1 MKVTLEAK
9 TAGLQPYLL
18 LVPAL
23 AILIGFLL
31 FPLIWNV
38 YLSLHNVSLTTILG
52 DWKYVGGKNFENL
65 IHDHDF
71 HMSLQVSLLF
81 VGGSVALQFFV
92 GMVLAVVLNQ
102 QLRGSNTIRA
112 LFIIPW
118 TVSAVITGFSFKFIF
133 NDSFG
138 IMNYGLGQIGLEPVA
153 WLSDPGT
160 VVWTLI
166 VANMWHG
173 TPFTVIFLTAGLF
186 SISPVVYEA
195 ARIDGATK
203 IKSFF
208 YITFPLLK
216 PFVIINLILITM
228 WSVNFFDL
236 ILVMTNGGP
245 LFSSTTSSLY
255 MYRQA
260 FEFGLLS
267 KGAAVGF
274 ILIAMNLVLAY
285 SYIKLLRNQEK
296 TVEIRQ
302 SKKN

>member
-1 MKVTLEAK
+1 MLQLRTQK
-9 TAGLQPYLL
+9 LQPYLL

-23 AILIGFLL
+23 SILIAFLL
-31 FPLIWNV
+31 FPLIWNI
-38 YLSLHNVSLTTILG
+38 YLSVHDVSLTTILG
-52 DWKYVGGKNFENL
+52 EWKYVGIKNFSNL
-65 IHDHDF
+65 LYDPDF
-71 HMSLQVSLLF
+71 HKSLQVTLVF

-102 QLRGSNTIRA
+102 EIRGSNTLRA

-133 NDSFG
+133 NDTFG
-138 IMNYGLGQIGLEPVA
+138 VLNYGLGQIGLYPVA

-160 VVWTLI
+160 VVWTLVI
-166 VANMWHG
+166 ANMWHG

-186 SISPVVYEA
+186 SINPLVYEA

-203 IKSFF
+203 IKSFI
-208 YITFPLLK
+208 YITLPLLR
-216 PFVIINLILITM
+216 PFILINLILITM

-267 KGAAVGF
+267 KGAAAGF
-274 ILIAMNLVLAY
+274 LIIGINLILAF
-285 SYIKLLRNQEK
+285 SYIRLFR
-296 TVEIRQ
+296 RQ
-302 SKKN
+302 

>member
-1 MKVTLEAK
+1 MLEQK
-9 TAGLQPYLL
+9 YGRLQPYLL
-18 LVPAL
+18 LAPAL
-23 AILIGFLL
+23 AILTAFLL
-31 FPLIWNV
+31 FPLTWNV
-38 YLSLHNVSLTTILG
+38 YLSLHDVSLITILS
-52 DWKYVGGKNFENL
+52 DWKYVGIKNFVNL
-65 IHDHDF
+65 VQDSDF
-71 HMSLQVSLLF
+71 HMSLLVSLMF

-102 QLRGSNTIRA
+102 QIRGSNTLRA
-112 LFIIPW
+112 IFIIPW

-138 IMNYGLGQIGLEPVA
+138 IMNYGLSQLGLEPVS

-160 VVWTLI
+160 VVWTLV

-186 SISPVVYEA
+186 SISPVLYEA
-195 ARIDGATK
+195 ARIDGASK
-203 IKSFF
+203 IKGFF
-208 YITFPLLK
+208 YITLPLLR

-245 LFSSTTSSLY
+245 LFSSTTSSLF

-274 ILIAMNLVLAY
+274 LLIATNLVLAY
-285 SYIKLLRNQEK
+285 SYIKLLRSQDK
-296 TVEIRQ
+296 
-302 SKKN
+302 

>member
-1 MKVTLEAK
+1 MLQLRIQK
-9 TAGLQPYLL
+9 LQPYLF

-23 AILIGFLL
+23 SILIAFLL
-31 FPLIWNV
+31 FPLIWNI
-38 YLSLHNVSLTTILG
+38 YLSVHDVSLTTILG
-52 DWKYVGGKNFENL
+52 GWKYVGIKNFSNL
-65 IHDHDF
+65 LYDPDF
-71 HMSLQVSLLF
+71 HKSLQVSLAF

-102 QLRGSNTIRA
+102 EIRGSNTLRA

-138 IMNYGLGQIGLEPVA
+138 VLNYGLGQMGLNPVA

-160 VVWTLI
+160 VVWTLVI
-166 VANMWHG
+166 ANMWHG

-186 SISPVVYEA
+186 SINPLVYEA

-208 YITFPLLK
+208 YITLPLLR
-216 PFVIINLILITM
+216 PFILINLILITM

-267 KGAAVGF
+267 KGAAAGF
-274 ILIAMNLVLAY
+274 LIIGINLILAF
-285 SYIKLLRNQEK
+285 SYIRLFR
-296 TVEIRQ
+296 RQ
-302 SKKN
+302 

>member
-1 MKVTLEAK
+1 MKVMLEAK
-9 TAGLQPYLL
+9 TASLQPYLL

-65 IHDHDF
+65 IRDHDF
-71 HMSLQVSLLF
+71 HMSLQVSLIF

-102 QLRGSNTIRA
+102 QLRGSNTVRA

-133 NDSFG
+133 DDNFG
-138 IMNYGLGQIGLEPVA
+138 IMNYGLGQMGLEPVA

-186 SISPVVYEA
+186 SIRPVVYEA

-285 SYIKLLRNQEK
+285 SYIKLLRSQEK

>member
-1 MKVTLEAK
+1 
-9 TAGLQPYLL
+9 
-18 LVPAL
+18 
-23 AILIGFLL
+23 
-31 FPLIWNV
+31 
-38 YLSLHNVSLTTILG
+38 HDVSLTTILG
-52 DWKYVGGKNFENL
+52 DWKYVGLKNFDNL
-65 IHDHDF
+65 IHDQDF
-71 HMSLQVSLLF
+71 HTSLKVSLIF

-102 QLRGSNTIRA
+102 QISGSNTIRA

-133 NDSFG
+133 SDSFG
-138 IMNYGLGQIGLEPVA
+138 IMNYGLAQMGLEPVA
-153 WLSDPGT
+153 WLSDPGI
-160 VVWTLI
+160 VVWTL
-166 VANMWHG
+166 VFANVWHG

-203 IKSFF
+203 IKSFL
-208 YITFPLLK
+208 YITLPLLR
-216 PFVIINLILITM
+216 PFIIINLILITM

-245 LFSSTTSSLY
+245 LFSSTTSSLF

-274 ILIAMNLVLAY
+274 LLIAMNLVLAY
-285 SYIKLLRNQEK
+285 TYIKLLRSQDK

-302 SKKN
+302 

>member
-1 MKVTLEAK
+1 MLEQK
-9 TAGLQPYLL
+9 AGMLQPYLL
-18 LVPAL
+18 LAPAL
-23 AILIGFLL
+23 AILTAFLL
-31 FPLIWNV
+31 FPLAWNV
-38 YLSLHNVSLTTILG
+38 YLSLHDVSLTTILS
-52 DWKYVGGKNFENL
+52 DWKYVGLKNFANL
-65 IHDHDF
+65 IRDSDF
-71 HMSLQVSLLF
+71 HMSLFVSLIF

-102 QLRGSNTIRA
+102 QIKGSNTLRA

-138 IMNYGLGQIGLEPVA
+138 IMNYGLGQLGLAPVS
-153 WLSDPGT
+153 WLSDPVT
-160 VVWTLI
+160 VVWTL
-166 VANMWHG
+166 VLANMWHG

-186 SISPVVYEA
+186 SINPVVYEA

-203 IKSFF
+203 IKGFF
-208 YITFPLLK
+208 YITFPLIR

-245 LFSSTTSSLY
+245 LFSSTTSSLF

-274 ILIAMNLVLAY
+274 LLIATNLVLAY
-285 SYIKLLRNQEK
+285 SYMKLLRSQDK
-296 TVEIRQ
+296 
-302 SKKN
+302 

>member
-1 MKVTLEAK
+1 MLEQK
-9 TAGLQPYLL
+9 AGMLQPYLL
-18 LVPAL
+18 LAPAL
-23 AILIGFLL
+23 AILTAFLL
-31 FPLIWNV
+31 FPLTWNV
-38 YLSLHNVSLTTILG
+38 YLSLHDVSLTTILS
-52 DWKYVGGKNFENL
+52 DWKYIGLKNFANL
-65 IHDHDF
+65 IHDSDF
-71 HMSLQVSLLF
+71 HMSLLVSLIF
-81 VGGSVALQFFV
+81 VGGSVALQFLV

-102 QLRGSNTIRA
+102 QIKGSNALRA

-138 IMNYGLGQIGLEPVA
+138 IMNYGLGQLGIEPVS
-153 WLSDPGT
+153 WLSEPGT
-160 VVWTLI
+160 VIWTLV

-186 SISPVVYEA
+186 SINPVVYEA
-195 ARIDGATK
+195 AIIDGATK
-203 IKSFF
+203 IKGFF
-208 YITFPLLK
+208 YITLPLLR

-245 LFSSTTSSLY
+245 LFSSTTSSLF

-274 ILIAMNLVLAY
+274 LLIATNLVLAY
-285 SYIKLLRNQEK
+285 SYIKLLRSRDK
-296 TVEIRQ
+296 
-302 SKKN
+302 

>member
-1 MKVTLEAK
+1 MLQLTTQK
-9 TAGLQPYLL
+9 LQPYLL

-23 AILIGFLL
+23 SILIAFLL
-31 FPLIWNV
+31 FPLIWNI
-38 YLSLHNVSLTTILG
+38 YLSVHDVSLTTILG
-52 DWKYVGGKNFENL
+52 EWKHVGLKNFSNL
-65 IHDHDF
+65 LYDPDF
-71 HMSLQVSLLF
+71 HKSLQVSLIF

-102 QLRGSNTIRA
+102 EIRGSNTLRA

-138 IMNYGLGQIGLEPVA
+138 VLNYGLGQMGLNPVA

-160 VVWTLI
+160 VVWTLVI
-166 VANMWHG
+166 ANMWHG

-186 SISPVVYEA
+186 SINPLVYEA

-208 YITFPLLK
+208 YITLPLLR
-216 PFVIINLILITM
+216 PFILINLILITM

-267 KGAAVGF
+267 KGAAAGF
-274 ILIAMNLVLAY
+274 LIIGINLILAF
-285 SYIKLLRNQEK
+285 SYIRLFR
-296 TVEIRQ
+296 RQ
-302 SKKN
+302 

>member
-1 MKVTLEAK
+1 MLQLRTQK
-9 TAGLQPYLL
+9 LQPYLL
-18 LVPAL
+18 LLPAL
-23 AILIGFLL
+23 SILIAFLL
-31 FPLIWNV
+31 FPLIWNI
-38 YLSLHNVSLTTILG
+38 YLSVHDVSLTTILG
-52 DWKYVGGKNFENL
+52 GWKYVGIKNFSNL
-65 IHDHDF
+65 LYDPDF
-71 HMSLQVSLLF
+71 HKSLQVSLVF
-81 VGGSVALQFFV
+81 VGGSVAIQFFV

-102 QLRGSNTIRA
+102 EIRGSNTLRA

-138 IMNYGLGQIGLEPVA
+138 VLNYGLGQMGLNPVA

-160 VVWTLI
+160 VVWTLVI
-166 VANMWHG
+166 ANMWHG

-186 SISPVVYEA
+186 SINPLVYEA

-208 YITFPLLK
+208 YITLPLLR
-216 PFVIINLILITM
+216 PFILINLILITM

-267 KGAAVGF
+267 KGAAAGF
-274 ILIAMNLVLAY
+274 IMIGINLILAF
-285 SYIKLLRNQEK
+285 SYVRLFR
-296 TVEIRQ
+296 RQ
-302 SKKN
+302 

>member
-9 TAGLQPYLL
+9 TGRIQPYLL
-18 LVPAL
+18 LAPAL

-31 FPLIWNV
+31 FPLIWNI
-38 YLSLHNVSLTTILG
+38 YLSLHDVSLTTILG
-52 DWKYVGGKNFENL
+52 DWKYVGLKNFDNL
-65 IHDHDF
+65 IRDHDF
-71 HMSLQVSLLF
+71 HTSLQVSLIF

-102 QLRGSNTIRA
+102 QISGSNTIRA

-133 NDSFG
+133 SDSFG
-138 IMNYGLGQIGLEPVA
+138 IMNYGLAQMGLEPVA
-153 WLSDPGT
+153 WLSDPGI
-160 VVWTLI
+160 VVWTL
-166 VANMWHG
+166 VFANVWHG

-203 IKSFF
+203 IKSFL
-208 YITFPLLK
+208 YITLPLLR
-216 PFVIINLILITM
+216 PFIIINLILITM

-245 LFSSTTSSLY
+245 LFSSTTSSLF

-274 ILIAMNLVLAY
+274 LLIAMNLVLAY
-285 SYIKLLRNQEK
+285 SYIKLLRSQDK

-302 SKKN
+302 

>member
-1 MKVTLEAK
+1 MKLTLEAK
-9 TAGLQPYLL
+9 TGRIQPYLL
-18 LVPAL
+18 LAPAL

-38 YLSLHNVSLTTILG
+38 YLSLHDVSLTTILG
-52 DWKYVGGKNFENL
+52 DWKYVGLKNFVNL
-65 IHDHDF
+65 LHDPDF
-71 HMSLQVSLLF
+71 HTSLQVSLIF

-102 QLRGSNTIRA
+102 EIRGSNTIRA

-133 NDSFG
+133 SDSFG
-138 IMNYGLGQIGLEPVA
+138 IMNYGLAQMGLEPVA
-153 WLSDPGT
+153 WLSDPGI
-160 VVWTLI
+160 VVWTL
-166 VANMWHG
+166 VFANVWHG

-203 IKSFF
+203 IKSFL
-208 YITFPLLK
+208 YITLPLLR
-216 PFVIINLILITM
+216 PFIIINLILITM

-245 LFSSTTSSLY
+245 LFSSTTSSLF

-274 ILIAMNLVLAY
+274 LLIAMNLVLAY
-285 SYIKLLRNQEK
+285 TYIKLLRSQDK

-302 SKKN
+302 

>member
-1 MKVTLEAK
+1 MILTLEAR
-9 TAGLQPYLL
+9 AGSLQPYLL

-23 AILIGFLL
+23 SILVGFLL
-31 FPLIWNV
+31 FPLMWNI
-38 YLSLHNVSLTTILG
+38 YISMHNVSLTTILG
-52 DWKYVGGKNFENL
+52 EWKYVGFKNFSNL
-65 IHDHDF
+65 LRDPDF

-102 QLRGSNTIRA
+102 QIWGSNAFRA

-133 NDSFG
+133 SDSFG
-138 IMNYGLGQIGLEPVA
+138 VLNYGLEQMGLNPVA
-153 WLSDPGT
+153 WLSDPGV
-160 VVWTLI
+160 VVWTLVI
-166 VANMWHG
+166 ANMWHG
-173 TPFTVIFLTAGLF
+173 APFTVIFLTAGLF

-208 YITFPLLK
+208 YITLPLLR
-216 PFVIINLILITM
+216 PFIIINLILITM

-245 LFSSTTSSLY
+245 LFASTTSSLY

-267 KGAAVGF
+267 KGAAAGF
-274 ILIAMNLVLAY
+274 LLIGMNLVLAY
-285 SYIKLLRNQEK
+285 SYIRLFRRQER

-302 SKKN
+302 M